1 VEGKILLLVLYLDD
15 IDEVQDSPIY
25 CVLSASYALY
35 AAYVAYALYVVSVY
49 EWFSCYIVVRKDGKS
64 LFKNG
69 DIERNL
75 FAGILK
81 WRNSYDSISS
91 LPTFLF

>member
-1 VEGKILLLVLYLDD
+1 VEGRILLLVLYLDD
-15 IDEVQDSPIY
+15 IAEVQDSPISR
-25 CVLSASYALY
+25 VLSSY
-35 AAYVAYALYVVSVY
+35 AAYLAYVPYALYVVSVY